1 MMMLPTGGIG
11 LTPELTIVTEKMTSL
26 TYSLDM
32 ENDRIIGKIDGLEA
46 VKQAVFK
53 ILQTERYEKF
63 IYSFDYG
70 YESVS
75 LIGSHVELAKSEL
88 KRCIREALLQD
99 DRITDVM
106 DFEIII
112 NGDSALV
119 SFTVKSNYGD
129 MQSSLEVS

>member
-1 MMMLPTGGIG
+1 M
-11 LTPELTIVTEKMTSL
+11 
-26 TYSLDM
+26 
-32 ENDRIIGKIDGLEA
+32 GKIDELEA
-46 VKQAVFK
+46 IKQAVFK

-75 LIGSHVELAKSEL
+75 LIGSHVALAKSEL

-99 DRITDVM
+99 DRITDVV
-106 DFEIII
+106 DFEVTI

-119 SFTVKSNYGD
+119 SFTVESNYGD
-129 MQSSLEVS
+129 VQSSLEVS